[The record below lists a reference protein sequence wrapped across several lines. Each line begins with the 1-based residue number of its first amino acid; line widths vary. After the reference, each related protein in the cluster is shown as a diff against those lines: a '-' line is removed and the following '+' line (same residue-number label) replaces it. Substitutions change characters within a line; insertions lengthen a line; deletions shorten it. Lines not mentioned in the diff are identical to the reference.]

1 MTAQQPKTTKY
12 AMVLPIILFGGMAL
26 GALYLGVSGIY
37 WVATGDTRCLTAW
50 DSRFQPQFVAGQC
63 SILQAGYRV
72 PTPDYLSL
80 NEIRSPDARDY

>member
-1 MTAQQPKTTKY
+1 MTTQQPKSTKY
-12 AMVLPIILFGGMAL
+12 AMVLPTILFGGMVLSA
-26 GALYLGVSGIY
+26 GYLAVSGIY
-37 WVATGDTRCLTAW
+37 WMATGDARCLTAW

-72 PTPDYLSL
+72 PTPDYLNL

>member
-1 MTAQQPKTTKY
+1 MTAQQSKTTKY
-12 AMVLPIILFGGMAL
+12 AMVLPIILFGGMTL
-26 GALYLGVSGIY
+26 GALYLM
-37 WVATGDTRCLTAW
+37 ATGDARCLTAW

>member
-1 MTAQQPKTTKY
+1 MNAQQGKTIKY
-12 AMVLPIILFGGMAL
+12 LALVPIILFGGLML
-26 GALYLGVSGIY
+26 GILFFGASGIY
-37 WVATGDTRCLTAW
+37 WMVTGDARCLTAW

-72 PTPDYLSL
+72 PTPEYLNL